1 MKGLLIFFIAFV
13 FCLRGSGQNPE
24 SFNYETLVRN
34 EAGKL
39 VVSKQV
45 SFRLSVLAGNPSGV
59 IVYSETQSAATNSDG
74 LVLLNIGIGSDKM
87 GNIAAINWNADT
99 YFLKVE
105 ADPDGGTSY
114 SNMSTTQ
121 LLNIPFETEK
131 KSSKRSSEV
140 VIEDQFFV
148 TRKYVGEYIDYRHT
162 GPGRSEG
169 PNIIWIKTSMD
180 KSLGK
185 LSAYGKTCQ
194 FAPGDQLYIR
204 RIYYSPGDVT
214 GFWVYQIENNS
225 SIFYRLSEFQYDK
238 KVYVETL
245 FSK

>member
-13 FCLRGSGQNPE
+13 FYSSGSGQNPE
-24 SFNYETLVRN
+24 SFNYEALVRD

-39 VVSKQV
+39 VVSKLV

-59 IVYSETQSAATNSDG
+59 VVYSETQSAATNSDG
-74 LVLLNIGIGSDKM
+74 LVSLNIGNGTDKT
-87 GNIAAINWNADT
+87 GNITAIDWNADI

-105 ADPDGGTSY
+105 ADPAGGTAYSY
-114 SNMSTTQ
+114 ISTTQ
-121 LLNIPFETEK
+121 LLNIPFEVEK
-131 KSSKRSSEV
+131 KSSKRSTEV
-140 VIEDQFFV
+140 VIEDQFVV
-148 TRKYVGEYIDYRHT
+148 TRKYAGEYIDYRHT
-162 GPGRSEG
+162 GSGTSEG
-169 PNIIWIKTSMD
+169 PNIIWIKTSLD

-194 FAPGDQLYIR
+194 FTPGDKLYIR
-204 RIYYSPGDVT
+204 RIFYSPGDVT

-225 SIFYRLSEFQYDK
+225 SVFYRLSEFQYDK

>member
-13 FCLRGSGQNPE
+13 FCLAGSGQNPE
-24 SFNYETLVRN
+24 SFNYEALVRD

-45 SFRLSVLAGNPSGV
+45 SFRLSVLVGNPSGV
-59 IVYSETQSAATNSDG
+59 VVYSETQSAVTNKDG
-74 LVLLNIGIGSDKM
+74 LISLNIGTGADKT
-87 GNIAAINWNADT
+87 GNIAAIDWNADI

-105 ADPDGGTSY
+105 ADPAGGTAYSY
-114 SNMSTTQ
+114 MSTTQ
-121 LLNIPFETEK
+121 LLNIPFEVEK
-131 KSSKRSSEV
+131 KSSKRSSEE
-140 VIEDQFFV
+140 VIEDQFVV
-148 TRKYVGEYIDYRHT
+148 TRKYAGEYIDYRHT
-162 GPGRSEG
+162 GPGTSEG
-169 PNIIWIKTSMD
+169 PNIIWIKTSLD

-194 FAPGDQLYIR
+194 FTPGDKLYIR
-204 RIYYSPGDVT
+204 RIFYSPGDVT
-214 GFWVYQIENNS
+214 GYWVYQIENNS
-225 SIFYRLSEFQYDK
+225 SVFYRLSEFQYDK